1 MADDAPL
8 KLRALDPQDMD
19 VIAALLQDALVPLA
33 DMTFQK
39 REKRF
44 VFVANRFQW
53 SRAEGAPAAP
63 PPVSEGQDAAFEDAA
78 DLPPFARANCGVSFE
93 KVSAVRM
100 KGIRP
105 GAKDEILNLLTI
117 KTEPKAITL
126 IFAGEAMI
134 RLEVSA
140 IRARLEDIGEAWPTR
155 WQPDHE
161 EDAQKDEEDS
171 HFAGE

>member
-1 MADDAPL
+1 MAADTPL

-19 VIAALLQDALVPLA
+19 VFAALLQDALVPLA

-44 VFVANRFQW
+44 ILVANRFQW
-53 SRAEGAPAAP
+53 SSVEGAPAP
-63 PPVSEGQDAAFEDAA
+63 PPLSEGEDAAFEDAA

-93 KVSAVRM
+93 KVTGVRM

-117 KTEPKAITL
+117 KAEPKAITL
-126 IFAGEAMI
+126 IFAGDAMI
-134 RLEVSA
+134 RLEVTA

-155 WQPDHE
+155 WQPEH
-161 EDAQKDEEDS
+161 DAAAETDEEDS
-171 HFAGE
+171 SLAGQ